1 MWVRCGLGSA
11 EMLLGGGA
19 PGLVTPG
26 ELGWRPQTLA
36 RSPGANWSPPLCCAT
51 LPPWGRSQSL
61 VFIDG

>member
-36 RSPGANWSPPLCCAT
+36 RSPGANWSPPALLRHVA
-51 LPPWGRSQSL
+51 SL
-61 VFIDG
+61 GKKPVSCIY